1 MTCMRRFVPYIVLAV
16 VAIAIVAYQTL
27 EVFGRDDFAMTPDGY
42 KVFRYGFPFPVI
54 DCGAHLPMHMNPSQ
68 ILLRFIGNIAV
79 FFLPG
84 AFMVY
89 VIRRVLKSRVQ
100 PQTA

>member
-42 KVFRYGFPFPVI
+42 KVF
-54 DCGAHLPMHMNPSQ
+54 
-68 ILLRFIGNIAV
+68 
-79 FFLPG
+79 
-84 AFMVY
+84 
-89 VIRRVLKSRVQ
+89 
-100 PQTA
+100 